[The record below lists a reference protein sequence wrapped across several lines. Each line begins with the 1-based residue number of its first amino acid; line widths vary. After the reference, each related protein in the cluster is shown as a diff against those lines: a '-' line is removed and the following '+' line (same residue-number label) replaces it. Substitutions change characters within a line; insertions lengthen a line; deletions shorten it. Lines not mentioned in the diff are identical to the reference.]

1 MRGSLLS
8 KVAVIGCTLIVGGAV
23 GVGAAYA
30 LLSSTTPDTLKP
42 SDELSSIQVTMQAFD
57 DPRSVELTA
66 EVLPPSSITVTRSGT
81 ITTWSC
87 TTGTE
92 LTSGESSVAVDGVSL
107 LNLATGVPLWR
118 DLAPGAE
125 GTDVEAVENE
135 LVRLGKPAKADAF
148 LSWAEMVTID
158 ELAKAAGVRLDGTLP
173 RDLVVWLPA
182 PRVTVDSC
190 EKGLGATV
198 SPSETV
204 AQVDSGIVLSSV
216 PLPEGRIP
224 GARNLNL
231 LPEPVPL
238 GEGGELPADLNS
250 STIRD
255 SSAFRE
261 AASGAP
267 EASVLT
273 LKGRIVLQEPVQVA
287 AVPATAVLVDSDGAT
302 CVFTNDTEV
311 RVTVVGSEF
320 GSSFILFESAE
331 PPAEIDA
338 LKSNH
343 QASCT

>member
-267 EASVLT
+267 EA
-273 LKGRIVLQEPVQVA
+273 
-287 AVPATAVLVDSDGAT
+287 
-302 CVFTNDTEV
+302 C
-311 RVTVVGSEF
+311 
-320 GSSFILFESAE
+320 
-331 PPAEIDA
+331 
-338 LKSNH
+338 
-343 QASCT
+343 